1 MLETEQLGMSI
12 RILVVDD
19 DQINSRVL
27 SQRLTKRGFNVTCV
41 ESGRECLEALQGDTP
56 DLILLD
62 IVMPEMT
69 GLQVLQYVRTVYSS
83 IDIPIIMA
91 TAKTDVAD
99 IVEALKLGAND
110 YIQKPVNIDIAEARI
125 NAQINAV
132 RNYREAMEKRE
143 VESINSLIATYN
155 HEINNPLTIAFGLL
169 RKAKKESSTEYFD
182 RIGDALQ
189 RVTNIVKEIER
200 ITSKRQEESEQDVTQ
215 KIYKI
220 R

>member
-1 MLETEQLGMSI
+1 M
-12 RILVVDD
+12 VVDD
-19 DQINSRVL
+19 DQINSRIL
-27 SQRLTKRGFNVTCV
+27 QQRLSKRGFSVTCV
-41 ESGRECLEALQGDTP
+41 ESGKECLEAIQNDIP

-62 IVMPEMT
+62 IVMPEMS
-69 GLQVLQYVRTVYSS
+69 GLQVLEYVRTVYSS

-132 RNYREAMEKRE
+132 RNYRDAMEKKE
-143 VESINSLIATYN
+143 VESINNLIATYN

-169 RKAKKESSTEYFD
+169 RKAKKEASTEYFD
-182 RIGDALQ
+182 RIGEALQ
-189 RVTNIVKEIER
+189 RVTNIVKEIEK
-200 ITSKRQEESEQDVTQ
+200 ITSRRHTQ
-215 KIYKI
+215 SLETNEKI
-220 R
+220 RKTS

>member
-1 MLETEQLGMSI
+1 MSI

-19 DQINSRVL
+19 DQINSRIL
-27 SQRLTKRGFNVTCV
+27 SQRLAKRGFLVTCV
-41 ESGRECLEALQGDTP
+41 DSGRECLEALQNDTP
-56 DLILLD
+56 DLIMLD

-125 NAQINAV
+125 NAQINSV

-143 VESINSLIATYN
+143 VESLNSLIATYN

-169 RKAKKESSTEYFD
+169 RKAKKEKSTEYFD

-189 RVTNIVKEIER
+189 RVTNIVREIER
-200 ITSKRQEESEQDVTQ
+200 ITSKRTKQDQEVTQ

>member
-1 MLETEQLGMSI
+1 M
-12 RILVVDD
+12 
-19 DQINSRVL
+19 
-27 SQRLTKRGFNVTCV
+27 TCV
-41 ESGRECLEALQGDTP
+41 DSGKECLEALQNDTP
-56 DLILLD
+56 DLIMLD

-125 NAQINAV
+125 NAQINSV

-143 VESINSLIATYN
+143 VESLNSLIATYN

-169 RKAKKESSTEYFD
+169 RKAKKENSTDYFD

-189 RVTNIVKEIER
+189 RVTNIVREIER
-200 ITSKRQEESEQDVTQ
+200 ITSKRTGQKTDEDATQ

>member
-1 MLETEQLGMSI
+1 M
-12 RILVVDD
+12 VVDD
-19 DQINSRVL
+19 DQINSRIL
-27 SQRLTKRGFNVTCV
+27 KQRLSKRGFSVTCV
-41 ESGRECLEALQGDTP
+41 ESGKECLEAIQNDIP

-62 IVMPEMT
+62 IVMPEMS
-69 GLQVLQYVRTVYSS
+69 GLQVLEYVRTVYSS

-132 RNYREAMEKRE
+132 RNYRDAMEKKE
-143 VESINSLIATYN
+143 VESINNLIATYN

-169 RKAKKESSTEYFD
+169 RKAKKEASTEYFD
-182 RIGDALQ
+182 RIGEALQ
-189 RVTNIVKEIER
+189 RVTNIVKEIEK
-200 ITSKRQEESEQDVTQ
+200 ITSRRHTQ
-215 KIYKI
+215 SLETNEKI
-220 R
+220 RKTS

>member
-1 MLETEQLGMSI
+1 MSI

-19 DQINSRVL
+19 DQISSRIL
-27 SQRLTKRGFNVTCV
+27 SERLSKRGFIVSNVS
-41 ESGRECLEALQGDTP
+41 SGRECLESLQSDIP
-56 DLILLD
+56 DLIMLD
-62 IVMPEMT
+62 IVMPEMS
-69 GLQVLQYVRTVYSS
+69 GLQVLQYVRSVYSS

-91 TAKTDVAD
+91 TSKTDVSD
-99 IVEALKLGAND
+99 IVDSLKLGAND
-110 YIQKPVNIDIAEARI
+110 YIYKPVNIDIVEARI
-125 NAQINAV
+125 NSQINAV

-169 RKAKKESSTEYFD
+169 RKAKKEGSTEYFD

-200 ITSKRQEESEQDVTQ
+200 ITSQRHASLQDEENEEELNQ
-215 KIYKI
+215 KVYKI